1 MNEEQGRL
9 LESGNGPV
17 TQQKRSGRSPYTLTT
32 GVLTISTVL
41 SAGLLTWG
49 YAGGSAWSW
58 VPLIIAVGALWL
70 AGQRYQWRWM
80 ASWALVFCVGFSA
93 AGMWAALNEG
103 LMLGGLIAALS
114 AWDLDH
120 FSQRLR
126 QVAQDERTRSLER
139 RHLVRL
145 LVVDV
150 VGLLVASLAF
160 RIDLEFGLGIAF
172 LLGLLAIVGLS
183 RTISFLRRE
192 SD

>member
-1 MNEEQGRL
+1 MNEKQRIAKTA
-9 LESGNGPV
+9 V
-17 TQQKRSGRSPYTLTT
+17 LTMGT
-32 GVLTISTVL
+32 LTISTVL
-41 SAGLLTWG
+41 TVGLLTWG
-49 YAGGSAWSW
+49 YAMGEAWSW

-70 AGQRYQWRWM
+70 AGQRYRWHWM
-80 ASWALVFCVGFSA
+80 TSWALVFCVSFAA

-103 LMLGGLIAALS
+103 LMLGGVLAALS

-120 FSQRLR
+120 FAQQLR
-126 QVAQDERTRSLER
+126 SVEQDERTPLLER
-139 RHLVRL
+139 RHIVRL
-145 LVVDV
+145 LLVDV
-150 VGLLVASLAF
+150 VGLLVTGAAF